1 MNIFDLSAKITLDSS
16 QYEGGLR
23 NAIKGAK
30 DAGSSVADLI
40 KKYAGLGE
48 KMNESAASAEKN
60 SAAYKVAEAA
70 YKKAQKTVEDLTTA
84 LEKSVKE
91 SGAESE
97 ESQRLG
103 KELQAAAKEADSA
116 KKALDGFGDAAE
128 ESGEQ
133 VEDASKKVGGF
144 GEKLKS
150 GLAVAAKAAGAALAA
165 AGAAVVSIGKQAIES
180 YANYEQLVGGVETL
194 FTDKITG
201 STEAVEAVMK
211 NASNA
216 FKTAGLSANEY
227 METVTSFSAALL
239 NSVGGDTKRA
249 ADLADMA
256 ITDMAD
262 NANKMGT
269 SLESLQNAYT
279 GFSRGNFTMLDNL
292 ALGFS
297 GTKEGMQQLLDKAEE
312 LSGVKYDIS
321 SYADIVDAIHVVQTE
336 MGITGTTA
344 KEASETISGSVNMMK
359 SSWQNLIT
367 GIADDNADF
376 DSLINNFV
384 DSVST
389 VGKNIIPRVETTL
402 KGIGKLVKKLVPII
416 SEELPK
422 IVNDILPDILES
434 AVTLV
439 NGLLD
444 GVVNMLPVVV
454 QSGGQVLMSLLQG
467 ILDSTPQIVE
477 GVMAAINAF
486 IDFVT
491 QNLPQ
496 IIEMGFQILAQL
508 TVGIIK
514 AIPHLVAKI
523 PEIIKAIINGL
534 KAGISGIIDVGKN
547 IVQGVWQGIQ
557 QLGGWLRDKV
567 QGFFSGIVDGVKN
580 ALGIHSPSKVFA
592 GIGKFMAL
600 GLGEGWDDEYSSIK
614 RDIEGG
620 LDFSANANISPSVS
634 AVGTSSYGGNG
645 GDGGVFNIVVQSVL
659 DGRVIGE
666 TAYKYNRNK
675 LRAAGV

>member
-48 KMNESAASAEKN
+48 KMNENAASAEKN

-150 GLAVAAKAAGAALAA
+150 GLSVAAKAAGAALAA

-194 FTDKITG
+194 FGESADAVQKYAA
-201 STEAVEAVMK
+201 EAY
-211 NASNA
+211 
-216 FKTAGLSANEY
+216 KTAGLSANEY
-227 METVTSFSAALL
+227 METVTSFSASLL
-239 NSVGGDTKRA
+239 QSLGGDTQSA
-249 ADLADMA
+249 AEIADMA
-256 ITDMAD
+256 IRDMSD

-269 SLESLQNAYT
+269 SMESIQNAYQ
-279 GFSRGNFTMLDNL
+279 GFAKQNYTMLDNL
-292 ALGFS
+292 KLGYG
-297 GTKEGMQQLLDKAEE
+297 GTKQEMERLLEDAEKLTGFE
-312 LSGVKYDIS
+312 YNIENLSDV
-321 SYADIVDAIHVVQTE
+321 YAAIHAIQTE

-344 KEASETISGSVNMMK
+344 KEASETISGSVGMMK

-444 GVVNMLPVVV
+444 GVVNMLPVIVE
-454 QSGGQVLMSLLQG
+454 SGGQVLMSLLQG

-477 GVMAAINAF
+477 GVMAAISAF

-496 IIEMGFQILAQL
+496 IIEMGFQILVQL
-508 TVGIIK
+508 TVGIIQ
-514 AIPHLVAKI
+514 AIPQLVAKI
-523 PEIIKAIINGL
+523 PEIIKAIISGL
-534 KAGISGIIDVGKN
+534 KAGISGIVDVGKN

-557 QLGGWLRDKV
+557 ALAGWLKDKV
-567 QGFFSGIVDGVKN
+567 KGFLGGIVDSVKGV
-580 ALGIHSPSKVFA
+580 LGIHSPSKVFA
-592 GIGKFMAL
+592 GIGKFMAM

-634 AVGTSSYGGNG
+634 AVSASSYGGNG

-666 TAYKYNRNK
+666 TAYNYSKNR

>member
-1 MNIFDLSAKITLDSS
+1 MQRLLDDAEKLSGQKFDL
-16 QYEGGLR
+16 
-23 NAIKGAK
+23 
-30 DAGSSVADLI
+30 
-40 KKYAGLGE
+40 
-48 KMNESAASAEKN
+48 
-60 SAAYKVAEAA
+60 
-70 YKKAQKTVEDLTTA
+70 
-84 LEKSVKE
+84 
-91 SGAESE
+91 
-97 ESQRLG
+97 
-103 KELQAAAKEADSA
+103 
-116 KKALDGFGDAAE
+116 
-128 ESGEQ
+128 
-133 VEDASKKVGGF
+133 
-144 GEKLKS
+144 
-150 GLAVAAKAAGAALAA
+150 
-165 AGAAVVSIGKQAIES
+165 
-180 YANYEQLVGGVETL
+180 
-194 FTDKITG
+194 
-201 STEAVEAVMK
+201 
-211 NASNA
+211 
-216 FKTAGLSANEY
+216 
-227 METVTSFSAALL
+227 
-239 NSVGGDTKRA
+239 
-249 ADLADMA
+249 
-256 ITDMAD
+256 
-262 NANKMGT
+262 
-269 SLESLQNAYT
+269 
-279 GFSRGNFTMLDNL
+279 
-292 ALGFS
+292 
-297 GTKEGMQQLLDKAEE
+297 
-312 LSGVKYDIS
+312 S
-321 SYADIVDAIHVVQTE
+321 SYADIVDAIHIVQTE

-389 VGKNIIPRVETTL
+389 VGNNIIPRVETTL

-422 IVNDILPDILES
+422 IVNDILPDVLES

-444 GVVNMLPVVV
+444 GVVQMLPTIV

-477 GVMAAINAF
+477 GVMAAISAF

-496 IIEMGFQILAQL
+496 IIEMGFQILVQL

-514 AIPHLVAKI
+514 AIPQLVSKI
-523 PEIIKAIINGL
+523 PEIIKAIIGGL
-534 KAGISGIIDVGKN
+534 KAGISGIVDVGKN

-567 QGFFSGIVDGVKN
+567 QGFFSGIVNGVKN

-634 AVGTSSYGGNG
+634 AVSASSYGGNG